1 MINTITANH
10 ATQQTSTHTL
20 PIPLETGVIPGGG
33 IIPIGSLGPPKDEA
47 AGGGIIMPLPLLLLP
62 FTAG

>member
-1 MINTITANH
+1 MPIGGGGGG
-10 ATQQTSTHTL
+10 TL